1 MMRINTS
8 VKMFLSLLLMGG
20 ACWAGSHAGSS
31 AGCRADQAW
40 SDSVE
45 GILKRLRQ
53 RTAKTASYQAKV
65 EYRYMQPLL
74 ESKSLRKGVLY
85 YAKFGKRSKL
95 RMNFQTL
102 KQEDEKEQQY
112 VEHFIF
118 DGVWLTHIDYQ
129 LKAIKRYQVVEP
141 NQPADAFELASKNLP
156 IIGFTKIEDLK
167 RQFEVKLVEPSKDDQ
182 KNLIHLHLKTK
193 PGSVYKDQ
201 YANIDFWI
209 DKKLGLPAKVV
220 AVTTDPEPPF
230 ADVYQIKFLQPKVN
244 HKIDEKLFEFTVPED
259 FGEPE
264 IIPLNRKASRK

>member
-1 MMRINTS
+1 MRINTA
-8 VKMFLSLLLMGG
+8 VKMVLSLLLMGG

-31 AGCRADQAW
+31 TGCQSDQTW

-53 RTAKTASYQAKV
+53 RTAGITSYQANV

-74 ESKSLRKGVLY
+74 ESESVRKGVLY
-85 YAKFGKRSKL
+85 YAKFGNRSKL

-102 KQEDEKEQQY
+102 KQEDEPEQQC

-156 IIGFTKIEDLK
+156 IIGFTKIEDLRK
-167 RQFEVKLVEPSKDDQ
+167 QFEVGLVEPSTDDQ

-193 PGSVYKDQ
+193 PDSVYKDQ
-201 YANIDFWI
+201 YSSIDFWI
-209 DKKLGLPAKVV
+209 DKKLSLPAKVV

-230 ADVYQIKFLQPKVN
+230 ADVYQIKFVEPKVN
-244 HKIDEKLFEFTVPED
+244 HKIDEKIFEFTVPEG

-264 IIPLNRKASRK
+264 IVPLQRRGNRN